1 MSYQECYYRR
11 QKNITKVLGADKD
24 KVHRDQT
31 LGNNNKYVMFDC
43 KSGFHQREEKRIC
56 HIYVTSV
63 MIITLIMTEVT

>member
-43 KSGFHQREEKRIC
+43 KSGFHQSEDNLNVDC
-56 HIYVTSV
+56 HIYVRIS
-63 MIITLIMTEVT
+63 